1 MAKNDFSAARPPGQA
16 YAYPLL
22 AVLCWTGNT
31 LVTKA
36 AAGVIAPAAIALYR
50 WLGAGL
56 VLTPFVAR
64 AVWQRRALVQAHWPK
79 LALLGAL
86 GMAVYQGLAYEAA
99 RTTSVV
105 NMGVIVALMPLFSAL
120 LSAGLAHEPLTAN
133 RVVGALLALAGLV
146 VLTTRGH
153 WSALGSGALHPGDGL
168 MVLAV
173 GSNAL
178 YGVLLRRWALPLS
191 TWQQL
196 YVQIGFGTLLLLPF
210 WLLAPASP
218 LTPHNVPLVGYAA
231 LAGSLGA
238 PYCWLR
244 GVKLLGPARASLFMN
259 LLPVW
264 VALAAWALLQEPL
277 HSFHALGG
285 GLVLAGMWWGQRPA
299 YAPAPRRDR

>member
-1 MAKNDFSAARPPGQA
+1 M
-16 YAYPLL
+16 L
-22 AVLCWTGNT
+22 AVLLWTGNT

-36 AAGVIAPAAIALYR
+36 AAGLIAPAAIAFYR

-64 AVWQRRALVQAHWPK
+64 AVWQQRAVVRAYWPK

-86 GMAVYQGLAYEAA
+86 SMAAYQGLAYEAA

-105 NMGVIVALMPLFSAL
+105 NMGIIVALMPLFSSL
-120 LSAGLAHEPLTAN
+120 LSAGLAHESLTAN
-133 RVVGALLALAGLV
+133 RVGSALLSLAGLV
-146 VLTTRGH
+146 VLTTHGQ
-153 WSALGSGALHPGDGL
+153 WDTPGNGALHRGDVL

-196 YVQIGFGTLLLLPF
+196 YVQVGFGTLVLLPF

-218 LTPHNVPLVGYAA
+218 LTMRNAPLVGYAA
-231 LAGSLGA
+231 LAASIGA
-238 PYCWLR
+238 PYCWIR
-244 GVKLLGPARASLFMN
+244 GVKVLGPARASLFMN
-259 LLPVW
+259 LLPVL
-264 VALAAWALLQEPL
+264 VALSAWVLLQEPL
-277 HSFHALGG
+277 HLFHAVGG
-285 GLVLAGMWWGQRPA
+285 GLALAGVWWGNA
-299 YAPAPRRDR
+299 AAAK